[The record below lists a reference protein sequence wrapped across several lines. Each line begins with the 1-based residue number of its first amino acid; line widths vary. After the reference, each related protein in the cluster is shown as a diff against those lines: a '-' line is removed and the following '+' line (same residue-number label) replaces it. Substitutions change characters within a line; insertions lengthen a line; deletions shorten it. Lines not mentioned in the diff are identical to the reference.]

1 MSVLKL
7 SAAGFAFALACM
19 PLALAEQAAPI
30 PAGTTAAA
38 ADEDPVVCKRVAETG
53 SRLGKKK
60 VCKPKSEWEGRS
72 KADQETLR
80 QIQQKGVQ
88 PGGESLQ
95 PG

>member
-19 PLALAEQAAPI
+19 PLAIAEETAP
-30 PAGTTAAA
+30 PATTTATANT
-38 ADEDPVVCKRVAETG
+38 DEDPVVCKRVAETG

-60 VCKPKSEWEGRS
+60 ICKPKSEWEKRS
-72 KADQETLR
+72 KSDQDALR
-80 QIQQKGVQ
+80 TIQQKGVQ
-88 PGGESLQ
+88 PGGETLQ